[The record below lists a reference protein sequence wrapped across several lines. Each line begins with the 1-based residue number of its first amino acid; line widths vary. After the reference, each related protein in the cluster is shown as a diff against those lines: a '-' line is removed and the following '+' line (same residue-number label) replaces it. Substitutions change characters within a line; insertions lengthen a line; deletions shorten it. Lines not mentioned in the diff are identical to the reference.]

1 VPSSS
6 PPTHPPPTDAEDA
19 RFLTAF
25 LPDHWYV
32 GCRSRDLGSR
42 PIRREILGRPIV
54 LFRTPDG
61 QPLAFLDRCAHRNV
75 PLSGGRLVGDR
86 LECPYHGWQYDPDG
100 GGRHVPS
107 LVGEHE
113 GRARRVPAY
122 ATLEDQGYVWVFGSE
137 DDPGERRPFA
147 IAGPDEPGMT
157 VVRSELVLGC
167 SAFQALENFLDVPH
181 TAFLHRGLF
190 RGGEGRELE
199 VVVRRSHLGVEAEY
213 VGEPRPEGIAARIL
227 APRGGELVH
236 FDRFHLPAI
245 SEVEYRLGDHTRLVT
260 TSLLT
265 PESAFVTRLHAVIAY
280 RVPFPG
286 WIVKPFLRPVAGKIL
301 DQDVRMLEEQ
311 RRAVERFGREQYVH
325 TEVDVLGPHIWYLM
339 RQASRGRLDP
349 GSAAVE
355 KRLRIRA

>member
-1 VPSSS
+1 VSTA
-6 PPTHPPPTDAEDA
+6 PPDQSHDPADP
-19 RFLTAF
+19 RYLTAF

-32 GCRSRDLGSR
+32 ACRTGDLGSR
-42 PIRREILGRPIV
+42 PVRREILGQPLV

-61 QPLAFLDRCAHRNV
+61 RPHAFLDRCAHRNV
-75 PLSGGRLVGDR
+75 PLSGGRMVGDR

-100 GGRHVPS
+100 VCRHVPS
-107 LVGEHE
+107 LVGDPE

-122 ATLEDQGYVWVFGSE
+122 ATTEEQGYVWVFPSG
-137 DDPGERRPFA
+137 DDPRGRRPFS
-147 IAGPDEPGMT
+147 ITGPGAPGVT
-157 VVRSELVLGC
+157 VVRRELVLGC

-190 RGGEGRELE
+190 RGGRSRELE
-199 VVVRRSHLGVEAEY
+199 VVVRRTHLGVEAEY
-213 VGEPRPEGIAARIL
+213 LGEPRPEGIAARIL

-245 SEVEYRLGDHTRLVT
+245 SEVEYRLGERTHLVT

-265 PESAFVTRLHAVIAY
+265 PESTFVTRLHAVIAY
-280 RVPFPG
+280 QVPFPG
-286 WIVKPFLRPVAGKIL
+286 WLVRPFLGPVAGRIL
-301 DQDVRMLEEQ
+301 DQDVKMLEQQ
-311 RRAVERFGREQYVH
+311 RQAVERFGREQYVH

-339 RQASRGRLDP
+339 RQAQRGHLDSSQTP
-349 GSAAVE
+349 LE